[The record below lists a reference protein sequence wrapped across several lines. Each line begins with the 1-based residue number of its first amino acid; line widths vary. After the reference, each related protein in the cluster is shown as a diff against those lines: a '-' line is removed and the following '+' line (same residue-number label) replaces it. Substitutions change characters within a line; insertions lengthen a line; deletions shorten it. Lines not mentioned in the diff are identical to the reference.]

1 MGDKVKKNE
10 IRFVVSGQ
18 VYEKVGKW
26 ADEYGETVGSF
37 VRHILIRYLVTHE
50 KIEAQNA
57 APSVRKLLDYVTDNH
72 TQLMSSEEFLEVQ
85 KAFPAV
91 LKLVEATKKN
101 TVKF

>member
-1 MGDKVKKNE
+1 MSDKVKKNE
-10 IRFVVSGQ
+10 IRFVVSDQ
-18 VYEKVGKW
+18 MYEKVNGW

-50 KIEAQNA
+50 KIDAQNS
-57 APSVRKLLDYVTDNH
+57 APSIQKLLNYVTNNH

-101 TVKF
+101 TAKL